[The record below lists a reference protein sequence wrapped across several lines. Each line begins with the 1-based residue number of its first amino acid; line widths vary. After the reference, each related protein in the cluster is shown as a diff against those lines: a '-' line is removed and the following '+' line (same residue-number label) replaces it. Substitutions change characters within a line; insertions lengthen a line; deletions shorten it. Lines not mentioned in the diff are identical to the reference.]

1 MQMFKRLLLI
11 FVLLLLVSGCAK
23 PPVESMRAVQDI
35 VARAYAVGADRHA
48 PGEYQLASSALQAA
62 ELQVESKNYSDAVKT
77 IELARRYAVEAL
89 NLAILE
95 NDRLSAEKIKLEA
108 DKKRAEF
115 KQQQVQKQKLE
126 LERLAEFKR
135 QQELKKKTKI
145 VNKIIPEEPK
155 LKLVSKVEVREGDDL
170 AIIASRPEVYND
182 RLLWPL
188 IYKANRD
195 QIKNPEEIFF
205 GQIFIVPR
213 DKTTEE
219 SDAARQ
225 EAIDLDIF

>member
-35 VARAYAVGADRHA
+35 VARAYTVGADRHA

-89 NLAILE
+89 RLAVLE
-95 NDRLSAEKIKLEA
+95 NDRLATEKNKLEA
-108 DKKRAEF
+108 DKKRAEL
-115 KQQQVQKQKLE
+115 KQQQVRKQELE
-126 LERLAEFKR
+126 LERLAELRR
-135 QQELKKKTKI
+135 QQELKKKIII
-145 VNKIIPEEPK
+145 VNEVIPEE
-155 LKLVSKVEVREGDDL
+155 LKLVAKVEVREGDDL
-170 AIIASRPEVYND
+170 AIIASRPEVYSD

-195 QIKNPEEIFF
+195 QIKNPEEIFS

-213 DKTTEE
+213 DKTNEE

-225 EAIDLDIF
+225 EALELDIF